1 MCDQLAQIQFFFKF
15 VRMQTD
21 NLEEEMG
28 VGGATADDADQEV
41 IKNVLESEIVGKK
54 IDFSLYVL
62 INTELPRFF
71 IFKIPQYPKRQFQ

>member
-1 MCDQLAQIQFFFKF
+1 
-15 VRMQTD
+15 MQTD

-41 IKNVLESEIVGKK
+41 IKNVLESEIVGEK

-62 INTELPRFF
+62 INTDLPRFF
-71 IFKIPQYPKRQFQ
+71 YT